1 MKVLRTVGLVLL
13 ALAAAFS
20 VLYLQHR
27 FDEGDRKSA
36 LRVLDEYH
44 APSTKQS
51 VPEVLKKKH
60 PNAAIYFSATT
71 ESSCFQRIRVTA
83 LVQEA
88 DAAGVVKTLDYQFL
102 VDINMQHIGPG
113 NPLGEQAIRW
123 LDEPVSFSAAPSAS
137 ASSAAPVA
145 SSAPPAASSGPPAAS
160 SGPAAPT
167 VSVQPP

>member
-20 VLYLQHR
+20 VIYLQHR

-51 VPEVLKKKH
+51 IPDVLKKKH
-60 PNAAIYFSATT
+60 PNASIFFSATT

-83 LVQEA
+83 LVQEP
-88 DAAGVVKTLDYQFL
+88 DAEGRVAKTYDYQFL
-102 VDINMQHIGPG
+102 VDINLQHIGPG
-113 NPLGEQAIRW
+113 NPLGEQAVRW
-123 LDEPVSFSAAPSAS
+123 LDEPVSFSAAPSACAS
-137 ASSAAPVA
+137 ASA
-145 SSAPPAASSGPPAAS
+145 SSAPPAASSGPPAGS
-160 SGPAAPT
+160 

>member
-1 MKVLRTVGLVLL
+1 VKVLRTVALVML
-13 ALAAAFS
+13 ALLAAFS

-51 VPEVLKKKH
+51 IPDVLKKKH
-60 PNAAIYFSATT
+60 PNASIGFSATT
-71 ESSCFQRIRVTA
+71 ESSCFQRIRVFA
-83 LVQEA
+83 LVQ
-88 DAAGVVKTLDYQFL
+88 DVGPDGKPRTLDYQFL

-113 NPLGEQAIRW
+113 NPLGEEAIRW

-137 ASSAAPVA
+137 GSASAAGSAALAP
-145 SSAPPAASSGPPAAS
+145 SAPPSGS
-160 SGPAAPT
+160 